1 MAQSLPYGWK
11 PSPNDPA
18 DFGIYRNDTI
28 QIPKKDGSNQFVIV
42 ELESKT
48 GRQVWFEKTSDGKK
62 GVSLFNVVSPETQQ
76 NIKEIITPE
85 SKKILD
91 SLDPNTI
98 RNWAKLIN
106 LSAITIIKD
115 NNTPGTAQEIATS
128 LYYKSTNNIATAP
141 VAVPLGSGNVP
152 NTDSDIDSNIED
164 ETNEEITSEALNPEN
179 YNNEQFSL
187 DYNDNVR
194 FDYGE
199 DMQYP
204 VELDTTKQDVIRFI
218 AFKYSGRTINSIN
231 ANTLND
237 GKILGERK
245 FTEKIEGTVTLP
257 IQPTISDTNSVK
269 WGGQEIGPV
278 GAFLATTAVQ
288 SMDNPKAMIDALQ
301 SVAEFADKANAGK
314 AIKLALAGKA
324 AGVNG
329 LLSRVG
335 GAVLNPNLELL
346 FEGPQLRPFSFT
358 FRLSAR
364 EINEAKQIKK
374 IIRWF
379 KQTSSVKFSSTE
391 LFMKAPFIYEIRYLK
406 NGGDDHPSINRIKKC
421 ALQSVSVDY
430 TPDGS
435 YMTFNDPDRTMVSYG
450 LTLQFSE
457 LEPVTEKD
465 YQRKGLADT
474 HIGY

>member
-1 MAQSLPYGWK
+1 MAQSLPDGWK
-11 PSPNDPA
+11 PSPDDPA

-48 GRQVWFEKTSDGKK
+48 GKQVWFEKTSDGKK

-115 NNTPGTAQEIATS
+115 NNIPGTAQEIATS
-128 LYYKSTNNIATAP
+128 LYYKSTNNVALPTSNSAP
-141 VAVPLGSGNVP
+141 SQEPPSPDTESLIGY
-152 NTDSDIDSNIED
+152 DLEY
-164 ETNEEITSEALNPEN
+164 NEFTE
-179 YNNEQFSL
+179 
-187 DYNDNVR
+187 
-194 FDYGE
+194 FDYGD

-204 VELDTTKQDVIRFI
+204 KDLQPDKQDVIRFT
-218 AFKYSGRTINSIN
+218 AFKYSGRNIDVLTEDNLVN
-231 ANTLND
+231 NTF
-237 GKILGERK
+237 LGERK
-245 FTEKIEGTVTLP
+245 FTEKIQGTVTLP

-269 WGGQEIGPV
+269 WGGQEMGPV
-278 GAFLATTAVQ
+278 GAFLATTARQ
-288 SMDNPKAMIDALQ
+288 SMDNPVSALTAIQ
-301 SVAEFADKANAGK
+301 EVGKLIQNDDVGK

-324 AGVNG
+324 ASVNG

-335 GAVLNPNLELL
+335 GAILNPNLELL

-364 EINEAKQIKK
+364 NEPEAKEIKK

-379 KQTSSVKFSSTE
+379 KQTSSVKFSTTE

>member
-1 MAQSLPYGWK
+1 MAQTLPYGWK
-11 PSPNDPA
+11 PSPDDPA

-42 ELESKT
+42 DLESKT
-48 GRQVWFEKTSDGKK
+48 GKQVWFEKTSDGKK

-98 RNWAKLIN
+98 RNWTKLIN

-128 LYYKSTNNIATAP
+128 LYYKSANNIATAP
-141 VAVPLGSGNVP
+141 VAAPLGSGNVP
-152 NTDSDIDSNIED
+152 NTDSDIDSDIED
-164 ETNEEITSEALNPEN
+164 KPDKKIKSEALDPKN
-179 YNNEQFSL
+179 YNL

-204 VELDTTKQDVIRFI
+204 EELNTTAIKQDVIRFT
-218 AFKYSGRTINSIN
+218 AFKYSGRGINEIN
-231 ANTLND
+231 TDTLVES
-237 GKILGERK
+237 GKILGERT
-245 FTEKIEGTVTLP
+245 FTEKIQGTVTLP
-257 IQPTISDTNSVK
+257 IQPTISDTNSVR

-278 GAFLATTAVQ
+278 NAYLATTALK
-288 SMDNPKAMIDALQ
+288 SMDNPTAMIDALT
-301 SVAEFADKANAGK
+301 SVADLADDSDVGK
-314 AIKLALAGKA
+314 ALKLALAGKA

-364 EINEAKQIKK
+364 EPDEAKQIKK

-406 NGGDDHPSINRIKKC
+406 NGTDDHPSINRIKKC

>member
-11 PSPNDPA
+11 LSPDDPP

-28 QIPKKDGSNQFVIV
+28 QIPRKDGSNQRVIV
-42 ELESKT
+42 DLESKT
-48 GRQVWFEKTSDGKK
+48 GKQVWFERTSDGKK
-62 GVSLFNVVSPETQQ
+62 GVPLFNVDSPTTQQ
-76 NIKEIITPE
+76 YIKEIRDSE
-85 SKKILD
+85 SEKILD
-91 SLDPNTI
+91 SLDPSKI
-98 RNWAKLIN
+98 RAWNKLIN
-106 LSAITIIKD
+106 LSAITIIKSS
-115 NNTPGTAQEIATS
+115 NTPGTAQQIVTS
-128 LYYKSTNNIATAP
+128 PYYKSANNVATAP
-141 VAVPLGSGNVP
+141 VVSPLGSGNVP
-152 NTDSDIDSNIED
+152 DPDPLSSEAINLEDYNIVYNTDS
-164 ETNEEITSEALNPEN
+164 T
-179 YNNEQFSL
+179 
-187 DYNDNVR
+187 R
-194 FDYGE
+194 FDYG
-199 DMQYP
+199 DNMKYP
-204 VELDTTKQDVIRFI
+204 KDLKLEKQDVIRFT
-218 AFKYSGRTINSIN
+218 AFKYAGRSIN
-231 ANTLND
+231 AINRDTLVN
-237 GKILGERK
+237 GTILGERK
-245 FTEKIEGTVTLP
+245 FTDAEKILGTVTLP
-257 IQPTISDTNSVK
+257 IQPTISDTNSVR
-269 WGGQEIGPV
+269 WGGQEMGPV
-278 GAFLATTAVQ
+278 GAFLATSSLNLMTSKDPGKTLGNIAKSVFGLLNDE
-288 SMDNPKAMIDALQ
+288 SDVIDR
-301 SVAEFADKANAGK
+301 AGR
-314 AIKLALAGKA
+314 LALAGKA

-335 GAVLNPNLELL
+335 GAILNPNLELL

-364 EINEAKQIKK
+364 NEPEAKEIKK

-379 KQTSSVKFSSTE
+379 KQTSSVKFSTTE

-406 NGGDDHPSINRIKKC
+406 NGTDEHHPSINRIKKC